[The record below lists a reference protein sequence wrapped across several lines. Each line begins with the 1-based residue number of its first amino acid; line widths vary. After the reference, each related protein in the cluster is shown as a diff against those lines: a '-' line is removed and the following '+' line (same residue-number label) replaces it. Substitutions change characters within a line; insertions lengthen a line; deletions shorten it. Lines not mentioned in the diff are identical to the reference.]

1 MKTLRFC
8 ASAFHFNQQQIK
20 RMKKTIWINLV
31 TIIASLS
38 ILIAQ
43 AIGFRLQCQY
53 ALRQAVNEKREAIEQ
68 ACGDYLMQQLQ
79 LPSDKAFVVSLA
91 TEGGK
96 QVTDTYTS
104 IPESFVENGIVKFDK
119 RLALQEDTFYI
130 PVTVPYD
137 LWGTCCTRY
146 FVAERGLLTPKR
158 LETFLRTRL
167 DDPTLQILPSADK
180 CLTVNAEVLSA
191 GSFFRPSYQLLFGI
205 NPLKHENVR
214 ITGSIGTDTLI
225 GQMYGTLLASAAWAV
240 LLMLCLIYQAR
251 TIHGQVRLNRLRND
265 FLHAMIH
272 ELKRPVQSL
281 KILMSVLK
289 DEEMSRDKTL
299 RQEVV
304 RDAQTE
310 LDNLSA
316 YFSKLRD
323 MTYGDLKQI
332 PLNLTVFD
340 FNALVRPLIKKTERQ
355 GVTVRFQPDKDPMP
369 MRADQI
375 HIRNIFSNLLE
386 NAVKYAQGDV
396 TIDIRIHSQPHRI
409 DIEVGDNGRGISA
422 DEQKHVFEKFYRS
435 QTVRREGIP
444 GLGLGL
450 SYVKSLVEAHQGEIT
465 VKSEAGIGT
474 TFYISLPQ

>member
-1 MKTLRFC
+1 
-8 ASAFHFNQQQIK
+8 
-20 RMKKTIWINLV
+20 MKKTIWINLV

-96 QVTDTYTS
+96 QATDTYTS

-119 RLALQEDTFYI
+119 KLALQEDTFYI

-316 YFSKLRD
+316 YFSKL
-323 MTYGDLKQI
+323 
-332 PLNLTVFD
+332 
-340 FNALVRPLIKKTERQ
+340 
-355 GVTVRFQPDKDPMP
+355 
-369 MRADQI
+369 
-375 HIRNIFSNLLE
+375 
-386 NAVKYAQGDV
+386 
-396 TIDIRIHSQPHRI
+396 
-409 DIEVGDNGRGISA
+409 
-422 DEQKHVFEKFYRS
+422 
-435 QTVRREGIP
+435 
-444 GLGLGL
+444 
-450 SYVKSLVEAHQGEIT
+450 
-465 VKSEAGIGT
+465 
-474 TFYISLPQ
+474 